1 MKLKFG
7 VDSFIWSENFNINNL
22 GLFETAKEIG
32 FETFDIAV
40 SHPEGFPTAEVRKAA
55 KNADIDLV
63 TTCVLGESSNPL
75 SPDPKIRQNA
85 IDFLVKMIDINLE
98 IGSNIIG
105 GVNYAAWGY
114 ISGKP
119 RTENEWNWSVD
130 TLRKVAEYAKQTGE
144 VVLAFEPVNRFE
156 TYFLNIA
163 ADVIK
168 YCDAIGLDNVG
179 VHLDTFHMIRE
190 ETSFSE
196 AVHLC
201 GTKYLKY
208 VHVCENNRGIPG
220 TGLVPWKEFF
230 EALGQISYTGS
241 LSIESFDP
249 GFEEMNR
256 KCAIW
261 RKFAESGEE
270 LARQG
275 LRNLQNISSEIKV

>member
-7 VDSFIWSENFNINNL
+7 VDSFIWSENFNIHNI
-22 GLFETAKEIG
+22 GLFEKAKKIG
-32 FETFDIAV
+32 FETFDIAI
-40 SHPEGFPTAEVRKAA
+40 SHPEGFPCAEVRKAA
-55 KNADIDLV
+55 KDVDIDLV
-63 TTCVLGESSNPL
+63 TTCVLNEISNPL
-75 SPDPKIRQNA
+75 SPDPKIRRNA
-85 IDFLVKMIDINLE
+85 IEFLTKMVDINLE

-105 GVNYAAWGY
+105 GVNYAAWCY
-114 ISGKP
+114 VSGKP

-130 TLRKVAEYAKQTGE
+130 TLRKVAEYAKLNGD

-156 TYFLNIA
+156 THFLNIA
-163 ADVIK
+163 EDTIK
-168 YCDAIGLDNVG
+168 YCDAIGMDNVG

-190 ETSFSE
+190 ETSFKE

-201 GTKYLKY
+201 GGKYLKY

-249 GFEEMNR
+249 GFEETNR

-261 RKFAESGEE
+261 RKFADSGEE
-270 LARQG
+270 LATKG
-275 LRNLQNISSEIKV
+275 LHNLLNISSKI

>member
-114 ISGKP
+114 ISGRP

-163 ADVIK
+163 ADAIK

-190 ETSFSE
+190 ETSFRE

-201 GTKYLKY
+201 GKKYLKY

-261 RKFAESGEE
+261 RKFADSGEE

-275 LRNLQNISSEIKV
+275 LRNLQNISSNI

>member
-114 ISGKP
+114 ISGRP

-163 ADVIK
+163 ADAIK

-179 VHLDTFHMIRE
+179 VHLHTFHMIRE

-196 AVHLC
+196 A
-201 GTKYLKY
+201 
-208 VHVCENNRGIPG
+208 
-220 TGLVPWKEFF
+220 
-230 EALGQISYTGS
+230 
-241 LSIESFDP
+241 
-249 GFEEMNR
+249 
-256 KCAIW
+256 
-261 RKFAESGEE
+261 
-270 LARQG
+270 
-275 LRNLQNISSEIKV
+275 

>member
-1 MKLKFG
+1 MKFKFG
-7 VDSFIWSENFNINNL
+7 VDSFIWSENFSIKNID
-22 GLFETAKEIG
+22 LFEKAKEIG
-32 FETFDIAV
+32 FETFDIAI
-40 SHPEGFPTAEVRKAA
+40 SHPEGFPSREVRNAA
-55 KNADIDLV
+55 KSVEIDLV
-63 TTCVLGESSNPL
+63 TTCVLNDAANPL
-75 SPDPKIRQNA
+75 SSDPENRKKAIEFLRKI
-85 IDFLVKMIDINLE
+85 IDINLE

-114 ISGKP
+114 LSGKP
-119 RTENEWNWSVD
+119 RTEDEWKWSVD

-156 TYFLNIA
+156 THFLNTAEDTIN
-163 ADVIK
+163 

-190 ETSFSE
+190 ETSFAD
-196 AVHLC
+196 AVHKC
-201 GTKYLKY
+201 GIKYLKY

-230 EALGQISYTGS
+230 KALKQISYTGS

-249 GFEEMNR
+249 GFEETNR

-261 RKFAESGEE
+261 RKFADSGED
-270 LARQG
+270 LARKG
-275 LRNLQNISSEIKV
+275 LFNLKSIASKI